1 MSAQRPA
8 ACRIA
13 ETSDQ
18 AVGFLEGLLSDRELL
33 PPDLIVFTPDV
44 DETGIRRVADLI
56 LSRVEFRTVRL
67 AFATAETPPVTVIT
81 QYAEADIVVADDD
94 QSESAT
100 SSVRARLPSVVP
112 ERPAFQ
118 DLVEAVRQTARRIGR
133 SLPPSVREDAESAA
147 MVGLMEAMRHFG
159 EMDEGHFQ
167 AYLNLR
173 VRGAIHDEARRL
185 DHLSQ
190 RTRKLVRSVDQ
201 VTEDYRKQHGRSP
214 DMDHVAEVLGI
225 DEDVCWQALELKHFD
240 SLPID
245 DDTLATE
252 RHTAEDFF
260 VESYAATA
268 LRWALNKLNKR
279 SRLVLRLWY
288 KRGLSAPVIARRLRV
303 SSGRAHQIR
312 VEAEKQLAHWLERS
326 PPMAEMK
333 SIQSPPDWDEFT
345 EDTLRSATRGGSS
358 LARKRSR

>member
-1 MSAQRPA
+1 
-8 ACRIA
+8 
-13 ETSDQ
+13 
-18 AVGFLEGLLSDRELL
+18 
-33 PPDLIVFTPDV
+33 
-44 DETGIRRVADLI
+44 
-56 LSRVEFRTVRL
+56 
-67 AFATAETPPVTVIT
+67 
-81 QYAEADIVVADDD
+81 
-94 QSESAT
+94 
-100 SSVRARLPSVVP
+100 
-112 ERPAFQ
+112 
-118 DLVEAVRQTARRIGR
+118 
-133 SLPPSVREDAESAA
+133 
-147 MVGLMEAMRHFG
+147 
-159 EMDEGHFQ
+159 Q

-214 DMDHVAEVLGI
+214 DMDHVAETLGV

-288 KRGLSAPVIARRLRV
+288 KRGLSAPVIGRRLRV

-312 VEAEKQLAHWLERS
+312 
-326 PPMAEMK
+326 
-333 SIQSPPDWDEFT
+333 
-345 EDTLRSATRGGSS
+345 
-358 LARKRSR
+358 